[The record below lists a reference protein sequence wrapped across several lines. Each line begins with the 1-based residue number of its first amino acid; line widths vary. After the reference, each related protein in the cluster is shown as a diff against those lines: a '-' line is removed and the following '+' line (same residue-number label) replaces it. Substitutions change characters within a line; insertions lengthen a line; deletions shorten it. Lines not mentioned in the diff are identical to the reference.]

1 MAINVTNV
9 RSVAQG
15 ISNMSQAG
23 ARAALS
29 ISKISSSLKEFNKVW
44 KGGSYERVANSYDV
58 IVDDFNN
65 LIQYITTEVPDT
77 INTAMAFMASVNEVS
92 YTPPSIEKA
101 QPIEKVNA
109 KSEEAMFMYDRASFE
124 HKQNEIR
131 TFIRDSR
138 QQVRGIVDEVNGG
151 AFRNG
156 FGEND
161 STYSAIK
168 SSVSSMVEAVSRD
181 IETFETSFNSAL
193 DDISSREQRGEQAAV
208 DSINSIK

>member
-1 MAINVTNV
+1 ME
-9 RSVAQG
+9 R
-15 ISNMSQAG
+15 
-23 ARAALS
+23 
-29 ISKISSSLKEFNKVW
+29 
-44 KGGSYERVANSYDV
+44 GSYERVANSYDV

-109 KSEEAMFMYDRASFE
+109 KSEEALFMYDRASFE

>member
-101 QPIEKVNA
+101 QP
-109 KSEEAMFMYDRASFE
+109 
-124 HKQNEIR
+124 
-131 TFIRDSR
+131 FIS
-138 QQVRGIVDEVNGG
+138 
-151 AFRNG
+151 
-156 FGEND
+156 
-161 STYSAIK
+161 
-168 SSVSSMVEAVSRD
+168 
-181 IETFETSFNSAL
+181 
-193 DDISSREQRGEQAAV
+193 
-208 DSINSIK
+208 

>member
-23 ARAALS
+23 ARAALR

-77 INTAMAFMASVNEVS
+77 INSAMAFMASVNEVS

>member
-77 INTAMAFMASVNEVS
+77 INSAMAFMASVNEVS

>member
-15 ISNMSQAG
+15 ISNMSYAG
-23 ARAALS
+23 SKAAIS
-29 ISKISSSLKEFNKVW
+29 ISKISTELKDFNKVW
-44 KGGSYERVANSYDV
+44 KGGSYERVANSYDG

-65 LIQYITTEVPDT
+65 LIQYITTQVPDT
-77 INTAMAFMASVNEVS
+77 INSAMAFMASVNEVS
-92 YTPPSIEKA
+92 YSAADITTA
-101 QPIEKVNA
+101 QLIEKVNA
-109 KSEEAMFMYDRASFE
+109 KNEEAMFMYDRASFE
-124 HKQNEIR
+124 HKKNEI
-131 TFIRDSR
+131 TTLIRESR
-138 QQVRGIVDEVNGG
+138 QQIRTVLDEVNGG

-168 SSVSSMVEAVSRD
+168 SSVGTMVENVTND
-181 IETFETSFNSAL
+181 IEVFERAFNSAL
-193 DDISSREQRGEQAAV
+193 DDISNKEQRGEQEAV